1 MTNMR
6 EFKDNTNVST
16 PIKNEKD
23 KKGKKGKKPK
33 KPKAVD
39 LVQAGPNVQH
49 TEDKQIVIINNMQPP
64 MDASPELRTINLYGD
79 ITERRGSEVVAA
91 LLYLENTS
99 PTQILR
105 EPGNPDSEI
114 IMAARPISMYVSTH
128 GGVASDM
135 FSILDVMDMIKK
147 NTCDIYTYG
156 VGKVM
161 SAGVPILAAG
171 TPGKRKIGRNCRI
184 MLHNVLAGAGGTISS
199 MENELEE
206 IKWVQDSYIETLAS
220 YTKMTKAKIKK
231 MLKTQRDVYISAE
244 EAINLGIADEII

>member
-1 MTNMR
+1 MR
-6 EFKDNTNVST
+6 E
-16 PIKNEKD
+16 IKNKVKIAKD
-23 KKGKKGKKPK
+23 KKGKKDKSKKDKKPK
-33 KPKAVD
+33 TLD
-39 LVQAGPNVQH
+39 LIQASPNIQH
-49 TEDKQIVIINNMQPP
+49 TEDKQIVIINNIPSP
-64 MDASPELRTINLYGD
+64 MDAPPELRTINLYGD

-99 PTQILR
+99 PTQMLR
-105 EPGNPDSEI
+105 DPGNPDSEI
-114 IMAARPISMYVSTH
+114 IVAARPIDMYVSTH
-128 GGVASDM
+128 GGIASDM
-135 FSILDVMDMIKK
+135 FSILDVMDMIKQ
-147 NTCDIYTYG
+147 NTCDIHTYG

-171 TPGKRKIGRNCRI
+171 TPGKRRIGRNCRI
-184 MLHNVLAGAGGTISS
+184 MLHNVLAGAGGTIFN

-206 IKWVQDSYIETLAS
+206 IKWVQDSYIETLAN